1 MNENNAISVK
11 IGSLVNETVFIYN
24 GMTYKLINDNP
35 NTEDLKAID
44 VEHWTGIYSNGRIY
58 PNGEKCVIAS
68 PYLSGILQPKRN
80 TVFNS
85 EDFVTVSI

>member
-44 VEHWTGIYSNGRIY
+44 VEHWTGIYSNG
-58 PNGEKCVIAS
+58 EKWVIAC
-68 PYLSGILQPKRN
+68 PYLSGILQPKMN